1 MLRDAGGMARARL
14 HGARDTARAKMSEF
28 AEDAASVS
36 DHTSARL
43 RAAMPDEADRDT
55 LLLGAAAL
63 AVAAAVGIATRRRGH
78 EGL

>member
-1 MLRDAGGMARARL
+1 MRCGMARARL
-14 HGARDTARAKMSEF
+14 HDARDTARAKMSEF

-43 RAAMPDEADRDT
+43 RAAIPDEADRDT

-63 AVAAAVGIATRRRGH
+63 AVAAAVGIAAQRRAH
-78 EGL
+78 EEL